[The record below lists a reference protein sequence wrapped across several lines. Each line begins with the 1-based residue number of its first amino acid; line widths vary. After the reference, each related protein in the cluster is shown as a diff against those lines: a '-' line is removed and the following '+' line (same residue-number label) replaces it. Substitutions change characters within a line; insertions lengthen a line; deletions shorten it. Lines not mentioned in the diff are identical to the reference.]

1 LDVKTLEK
9 PEAFSDRRQALVR
22 FLGSTEE
29 SLDDR
34 LEQIRNKIIRIFIC
48 RGCSDPEDLA
58 QETMLRVYQMVEER
72 VDSFVGDPLLWIC
85 GVARNVHRESGKK
98 KATEAPFPQ
107 PDPVDQKE
115 AMNECLERCL
125 GKLSSQE
132 GTLILEYY
140 RGQGRSKIRRH
151 KVLAVLLGI
160 SQNALRVR
168 VSRILHK
175 LRICVLECAE
185 SEGLLCNDNGGF
197 PMDRI
202 GERA

>member
-1 LDVKTLEK
+1 VKTLEK
-9 PEAFSDRRQALVR
+9 SDPFSGHRQALVR

-29 SLDDR
+29 ALDDR
-34 LEQIRNKIIRIFIC
+34 LEQIRKKIIRIFIC

-58 QETMLRVYQMVEER
+58 QETMLRVYQMVADR

-98 KATEAPFPQ
+98 KAMALPFPE
-107 PDPVDQKE
+107 PDPPELKE
-115 AMNECLERCL
+115 ALNECLERCL
-125 GKLSSQE
+125 GKMSSQE

-140 RGQGRSKIRRH
+140 HGQGRSKIRRH

-168 VSRILHK
+168 VSRTLHK
-175 LRICVLECAE
+175 LRSCVLECAE
-185 SEGLLCNDNGGF
+185 SKGLL
-197 PMDRI
+197 
-202 GERA
+202 